1 MIALVPADARIEAMG
16 PLPDGVELAV
26 FGDSVPE
33 GAEFCVLDPPARD
46 RFAEILPRLTALK
59 VVQTLSAGVDRVPK
73 LPDGVTLCN
82 ASGVHDGPVAEW
94 IVAAILAMNKDL
106 PRYMERQS
114 AGQWDTSGNT
124 AFSGA
129 EGARDLSEQHVL
141 IVGHG
146 SIGQALQWR
155 LAPFGTRVTGIA
167 RHRRDGVHGPEDL
180 PGLLPD
186 ADVVVL
192 LAPATDETRGMV
204 DAAFLAR
211 MRPGALLVN
220 AARGTLVQTSA
231 LLEALREGR
240 VRAALD
246 TTDPEPLPPGHP
258 LFSAPGV
265 LVTPHV
271 AGSSAHW
278 RDRAYRLAGDQL
290 RRYAAGEPL
299 VNVRRHGY

>member
-1 MIALVPADARIEAMG
+1 VIALVPADARIEAMG

-26 FGDSVPE
+26 FGDTVPE
-33 GAEFCVLDPPARD
+33 GVEFCVLDPPSRD
-46 RFAEILPRLTALK
+46 RFEEILPGLTALK
-59 VVQTLSAGVDRVPK
+59 VVQTLSAGIDRVPK

-82 ASGVHDGPVAEW
+82 AGGVHDGPVAEW
-94 IVAAILAMNKDL
+94 IVGAILAMNKDL
-106 PRYMERQS
+106 PRFVERQS
-114 AGQWDTSGNT
+114 AGEWDASGNT
-124 AFSGA
+124 AFSDG

-141 IVGHG
+141 IIGHG
-146 SIGQALQWR
+146 SIGQALQRR
-155 LAPFGTRVTGIA
+155 LAPFGTRVTGVA
-167 RHRRDGVHGPEDL
+167 RHPRDGVHAPEDL
-180 PGLLPD
+180 PDLLPE

-192 LAPATDETRGMV
+192 LAPATDDTRGMV

-220 AARGTLVQTSA
+220 AARGSLVRTPA
-231 LLEALREGR
+231 LLDALREGR

-271 AGSSAHW
+271 AGSSVHW

-290 RRYAAGEPL
+290 RRYAAGDSL